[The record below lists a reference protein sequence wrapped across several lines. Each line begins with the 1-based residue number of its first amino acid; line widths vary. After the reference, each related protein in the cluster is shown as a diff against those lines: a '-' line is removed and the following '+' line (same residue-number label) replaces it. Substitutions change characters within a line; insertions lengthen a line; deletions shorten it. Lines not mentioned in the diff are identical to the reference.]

1 MSGALDAW
9 KKRTVEEV
17 TLRSGMQ
24 AQVRKP
30 RSDELVR
37 DTAVPAD
44 LRTAVLK
51 VYTGATKLEELEPE
65 QFRAFLEQ
73 QDRLVSRM
81 VLALR
86 DGDDAEWEDVELAPD
101 DLVDLPPDDVE
112 DLRDIGNRRRTAA
125 EVTATSLMQ
134 RELLSRAQA
143 LRVRE
148 EEQAGTVGAWAEFRD
163 ERRGAESG
171 PAGQGVAPPA
181 VGGAPARRG
190 RRRAGLPG

>member
-9 KKRTVEEV
+9 KRRSIEEA

-24 AQVRKP
+24 ARVRKP
-30 RSDELVR
+30 RTDELVR

-51 VYTGATKLEELEPE
+51 VYNGATKLEELEPE

-86 DGDDAEWEDVELAPD
+86 DGDDGEWEEVALGPEDLA
-101 DLVDLPPDDVE
+101 DLPPDDVE
-112 DLRDIGNRRRTAA
+112 DLRDIGNRRRTVA
-125 EVTATSLMQ
+125 EVTAHSLMQ

-143 LRVRE
+143 LHVRE
-148 EEQAGTVGAWAEFRD
+148 EEQAGTVGAWAEFRGG
-163 ERRGAESG
+163 RRGADPG
-171 PAGQGVAPPA
+171 PAGQGVAPAA
-181 VGGAPARRG
+181 VGRAPARRG